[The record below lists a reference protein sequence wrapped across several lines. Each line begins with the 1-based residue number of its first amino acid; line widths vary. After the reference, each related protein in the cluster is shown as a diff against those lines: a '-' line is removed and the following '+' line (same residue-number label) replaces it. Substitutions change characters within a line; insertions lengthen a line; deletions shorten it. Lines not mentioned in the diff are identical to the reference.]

1 MESANIHVKSTRD
14 EIMEKKPG
22 YWV

>member
-1 MESANIHVKSTRD
+1 MECANIHVKSTRH